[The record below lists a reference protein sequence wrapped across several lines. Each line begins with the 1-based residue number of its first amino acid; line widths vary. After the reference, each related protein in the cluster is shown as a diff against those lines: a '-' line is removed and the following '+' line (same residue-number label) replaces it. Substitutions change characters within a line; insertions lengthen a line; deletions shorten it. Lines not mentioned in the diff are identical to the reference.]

1 MNWNF
6 GDCDRYNCGKSNL
19 EHLVTEYIRYHNLD
33 KYEYE
38 LAFKYSPREKCTRF
52 STDYRY
58 YFRVLPFHQHIN
70 HFSNQTIRNSDGIY
84 SVGMYIKDV
93 KLYVP
98 LFECHHA
105 NGQFIFS
112 DLFEQP
118 FEGRRKVYQIDYYPL
133 KVENIPRKVKLVTQY
148 CGCVDNRFKT
158 YCEGLKKIINVRTL
172 INKI

>member
-1 MNWNF
+1 MRWDF
-6 GDCDRYNCGKSNL
+6 EDYDEHSCIKSDL
-19 EHLVTEYIRYHNLD
+19 ERLVTEYIRYHNLD

-70 HFSNQTIRNSDGIY
+70 HLGKSTIVESEGIY

-112 DLFEQP
+112 DLFKQP

-133 KVENIPRKVKLVTQY
+133 KVELIPRKVKLVTQY
-148 CGCVDNRFKT
+148 CGCVSNKFKT
-158 YCEGLKKIINVRTL
+158 YGEGLKKIINLKTL
-172 INKI
+172 INKL